1 MVKRKEKEVNK
12 VDKKTTNK
20 KERPLTIKEKAFCRE
35 YVKTGNGTQAVYKA
49 GYIYKNDNSAGNGA
63 NNLLRKTK
71 IQKEIHR
78 LQEQEE
84 KKAKPT
90 IMSGQEVMEH
100 FSAIARGEEK
110 DQFGLDIGAGD
121 RIKAL
126 VELAKRTVDIDN
138 RVKGQADAKVEINLN
153 WKRN

>member
-1 MVKRKEKEVNK
+1 M
-12 VDKKTTNK
+12 DKNPTNK
-20 KERPLTIKEKAFCRE
+20 KEKPLTIKEKAFCAE
-35 YVKTGNGTQAVYKA
+35 YVKSGNGTEAVKKA
-49 GYIYKNDNSAGNGA
+49 GYKVTTDLSASATA
-63 NNLLRKTK
+63 NRLLKK
-71 IQKEIHR
+71 VMVKKEIDQ
-78 LQEQEE
+78 LQD
-84 KKAKPT
+84 KKLRPT

-138 RVKGQADAKVEINLN
+138 RAKGQADAKVDINLN
-153 WKRN
+153 WKRD

>member
-1 MVKRKEKEVNK
+1 MDN
-12 VDKKTTNK
+12 KTTNKNK
-20 KERPLTIKEKAFCRE
+20 KERPLTIKEKAFCRY
-35 YVKTGNGTQAVYKA
+35 YVELGNGTQAIYKA
-49 GYIYKNDNSAGNGA
+49 GYNCKSDNTAGARA
-63 NNLLRKTK
+63 NELLRKPK
-71 IQKEIHR
+71 IAKEIHQ
-78 LQEQEE
+78 LQE
-84 KKAKPT
+84 KIAKPT

-138 RVKGQADAKVEINLN
+138 RVKGQADAKVEISLN
-153 WKRN
+153 WKRD

>member
-1 MVKRKEKEVNK
+1 M
-12 VDKKTTNK
+12 DKKTTNK
-20 KERPLTIKEKAFCRE
+20 KEKPLTIKEKAFCAE
-35 YVKTGNGTQAVYKA
+35 YVKSGNGTQSIYKA
-49 GYIYKNDNSAGNGA
+49 GYKYKNDNTAGNAA
-63 NNLLRKTK
+63 NGLLKKPK
-71 IQKEIHR
+71 IRAEIKR
-78 LQEQEE
+78 LE
-84 KKAKPT
+84 KKKLRPT

-138 RVKGQADAKVEINLN
+138 RASGKADQKVEISLN

>member
-1 MVKRKEKEVNK
+1 M
-12 VDKKTTNK
+12 DKKTTNKNK
-20 KERPLTIKEKAFCRE
+20 KERPLTIKEKAFCAE
-35 YVKTGNGTQAVYKA
+35 YVKSGNGTEAVLKA
-49 GYIYKNDNSAGNGA
+49 GYNCKSDNTAASRA
-63 NNLLRKTK
+63 NELLRKPK
-71 IQKEIHR
+71 IAQEIQQ
-78 LQEQEE
+78 LQD
-84 KKAKPT
+84 KKLRPT

-138 RVKGQADAKVEINLN
+138 RAKGQADAKVEINLN
-153 WKRN
+153 WKRD

>member
-1 MVKRKEKEVNK
+1 MAV
-12 VDKKTTNK
+12 NK
-20 KERPLTIKEKAFCRE
+20 KETKEKPLTIKEKAFCAE
-35 YVKTGNGTQAVYKA
+35 YVKTGNASEAYIKA
-49 GYIYKNDNSAGNGA
+49 GYTAKNNQSAGVMAHRMLKKPKIGA
-63 NNLLRKTK
+63 EIKRLEENKLR
-71 IQKEIHR
+71 
-78 LQEQEE
+78 
-84 KKAKPT
+84 PT

-138 RVKGQADAKVEINLN
+138 RVAGKADQKVEISLN
-153 WKRN
+153 WKR

>member
-1 MVKRKEKEVNK
+1 M
-12 VDKKTTNK
+12 DKKTTNK
-20 KERPLTIKEKAFCRE
+20 KERPLTIKEKAFCRY
-35 YVKTGNGTQAVYKA
+35 YVELGNGTQAVYKA
-49 GYIYKNDNSAGNGA
+49 GYKYKNDNCAGNGA
-63 NNLLRKTK
+63 NNLLRKSK
-71 IQKEIHR
+71 IREEITR
-78 LQEQEE
+78 LENI
-84 KKAKPT
+84 KAKPT

>member
-1 MVKRKEKEVNK
+1 MAV
-12 VDKKTTNK
+12 NK
-20 KERPLTIKEKAFCRE
+20 KETKEKPLTIKEKAFCRE
-35 YVKTGNGTQAVYKA
+35 YVKTGNASQSYINAGYKA
-49 GYIYKNDNSAGNGA
+49 KNNQSAGVMGHRMLKKPKIA
-63 NNLLRKTK
+63 SEITK
-71 IQKEIHR
+71 LENA
-78 LQEQEE
+78 
-84 KKAKPT
+84 KAKPT

-138 RVKGQADAKVEINLN
+138 RVAGKADQKVEISLN
-153 WKRN
+153 WKR

>member
-1 MVKRKEKEVNK
+1 MDN
-12 VDKKTTNK
+12 KTTNK
-20 KERPLTIKEKAFCRE
+20 KEKPLTIKEKAFCRE
-35 YVKTGNGTQAVYKA
+35 YIKSGNASQSYIKA
-49 GYIYKNDNSAGNGA
+49 GYKAKNNQSAGVMA
-63 NNLLRKTK
+63 HRMLSKPK
-71 IQKEIHR
+71 IASEITR
-78 LQEQEE
+78 LENA
-84 KKAKPT
+84 KAKPT

-138 RVKGQADAKVEINLN
+138 RVAGKADQKVEISLN
-153 WKRN
+153 WKRD

>member
-1 MVKRKEKEVNK
+1 MVVNK
-12 VDKKTTNK
+12 SKT
-20 KERPLTIKEKAFCRE
+20 KERPLTIKEKAFCAE
-35 YVKTGNGTQAVYKA
+35 YVKSGNGTEAIKKA
-49 GYIYKNDNSAGNGA
+49 GYNCKSDNTAASRA
-63 NNLLRKTK
+63 NELLRKPK
-71 IQKEIHR
+71 IREEIDQ
-78 LQEQEE
+78 LQDR
-84 KKAKPT
+84 KLRPT

-138 RVKGQADAKVEINLN
+138 RVKGQADAKVEISLN
-153 WKRN
+153 WKRD

>member
-1 MVKRKEKEVNK
+1 M
-12 VDKKTTNK
+12 DKKPTNK
-20 KERPLTIKEKAFCRE
+20 KENKLTIKEKAFCRYFVE
-35 YVKTGNGTQAVYKA
+35 LGNGSEAIKRA
-49 GYIYKNDNSAGNGA
+49 GYKVKNVNTASTIA
-63 NNLLRKTK
+63 NRLL
-71 IQKEIHR
+71 QKVKVREEITR
-78 LQEQEE
+78 IENI
-84 KKAKPT
+84 KAKPT

-126 VELAKRTVDIDN
+126 IELAKRTVDIDN
-138 RVKGQADAKVEINLN
+138 RASGKADQKVEISLN